1 MEKYNDLKNNK
12 GIYHS
17 EALVAW
23 HNMHYRVS
31 NILSYG
37 NVTICSEWYTF
48 SNFYKWFSTNYVENW
63 HLDKD
68 IKGGSEYSPQH
79 CVFVPTE
86 VNQLFRN
93 VSTTYAKGV
102 AKNNDG
108 YQAQITING
117 VNKKLGT
124 YKTIEEATE
133 AYQVARAERL
143 NELTN
148 QYPTLANI
156 IN

>member
-1 MEKYNDLKNNK
+1 
-12 GIYHS
+12 
-17 EALVAW
+17 
-23 HNMHYRVS
+23 
-31 NILSYG
+31 
-37 NVTICSEWYTF
+37 
-48 SNFYKWFSTNYVENW
+48 
-63 HLDKD
+63 
-68 IKGGSEYSPQH
+68 SPQH

-133 AYQVARAERL
+133 AYQVARAEKL
-143 NELTN
+143 NELTI